1 VIVPACDGIER
12 WRDVVWVRPRV
23 VVEVRSCAASND
35 ALTVVVDRVGQ
46 SAYAAGNMS
55 TTRRTFLT
63 GSFALLVAPLAA
75 EAQSGGAV
83 PAIGLLGSSTDGYR
97 ALKEWLHDLG
107 WVEGHTVRFE
117 ERVSADY
124 RELPRLATELVRM
137 QVDVIFAGNAP
148 SVRAAMNA
156 TRAIP
161 IVMVSGDP
169 VSAGFV
175 ASLARPGANV
185 TGLAIMHTDL
195 SGKRLEILT
204 QALPAARRIAVLGNP
219 ANPSTPAMIR
229 ETEARARSLGVL
241 ILRFEATAPDRLAAA
256 VAAAARDRADA
267 LAVLGDPMFNQN
279 HGRLVE
285 AAAQHRLP
293 AIWEWREIVEAGGF
307 MSYAP
312 QLADLQRR
320 AATYVD
326 RILKGTNPGALPVQ
340 QPTKFELVINLKTAK
355 ALGLTI
361 PPSLLLRADQ
371 VIE

>member
-1 VIVPACDGIER
+1 
-12 WRDVVWVRPRV
+12 
-23 VVEVRSCAASND
+23 
-35 ALTVVVDRVGQ
+35 
-46 SAYAAGNMS
+46 MS
-55 TTRRTFLT
+55 TTRRAFLT
-63 GSFALLVAPLAA
+63 GSFAVLAAPLGV
-75 EAQSGGAV
+75 EAQPAGAV
-83 PAIGLLGSSTDGYR
+83 RAIGLLGTSTDRYR
-97 ALKEWLHDLG
+97 VFKEGLRDLG

-117 ERVSADY
+117 ERLTTDY
-124 RELPRLATELVRM
+124 RELPRLAKELVRVP
-137 QVDVIFAGNAP
+137 VDAIFAGNAP

-175 ASLARPGANV
+175 TSLARPGANV
-185 TGLAIMHTDL
+185 TGLAIMQTDL

-204 QALPAARRIAVLGNP
+204 QALPGAKRIAVLGNP

-241 ILRFEATAPDRLAAA
+241 VLRFEATAPDQLAGAI
-256 VAAAARDRADA
+256 AAAARERADA
-267 LAVLGDPMFNQN
+267 LAVLGDPMFNN
-279 HGRLVE
+279 NRRRLVE

-293 AIWEWREIVEAGGF
+293 AIWEWRGTVEEGGF
-307 MSYAP
+307 MAYAP

-320 AATYVD
+320 AASYVD
-326 RILKGTNPGALPVQ
+326 RILKGADPGTLPVE
-340 QPTKFELVINLKTAK
+340 QPTKFDLVVNLKTAK

-361 PPSLLLRADQ
+361 PRSLLLRADQ